1 MLKVISICIGLLFS
15 IAAQAQ
21 FSGIYTIDP
30 NGSGS
35 RNFTT
40 ITNAVSALDS
50 FGVNDEVAFEI
61 ANGIYNESISIGAVL
76 GASNG
81 HSIVFKSK
89 SLDSS
94 KVLVRS
100 SGSST
105 LLLNGANHIAF
116 VGIGF
121 ENTSS
126 GVYYNVLL
134 TNGADSNS
142 FSNCAFK
149 ANYSGN
155 FGYNIYLGNSSGNNL
170 TYCNVY
176 GGYYGLVINGSLS
189 NGMVKGNG
197 IYYLKFTKQYNYGAY
212 LNLNDSVSIR
222 NCSFDS
228 LVNARAGVLLYVTN
242 SNQIFG
248 YGNRLSGGGY
258 GALFTGINTLAS
270 SPIDSFYWVNNMM
283 GGAYQYGL
291 YMSNVAHARVLN
303 NTLHFNSLYQ
313 SGYGVYV
320 YLADGHIWFNNNIS
334 INSAYNGFYLYGP
347 NGYEPDDFDYNNLYI
362 KAARQYAYYLTTS
375 YSNFLGLQN
384 GNPAYHQRSVNV
396 DPHFDSKLNLRSYVP
411 GLNNAGTNVG
421 LTKDYDGKVRPARG
435 DTLYD
440 IGCNEFALSSYDLD
454 VVEITSPLTVSSKG
468 NVISAVFK
476 NRGTQDI
483 INQQLSFAYITEG
496 GNVYE
501 SELVSIDT
509 IKSGESLSYT
519 FTKKWYPS
527 RAGNF
532 NLKVLIN
539 GQVQDDPDSLDAL
552 DLTICSGLKGFYTV
566 DPLDSAANNFKT
578 LNRALSALKCG
589 IDSHVVIELA
599 NGIYTQNM
607 VLENI
612 PGLGIGNTL
621 TFKGRNKD
629 SVIIRHQANS
639 FAQGANILIHNLS
652 YITISD
658 LTLVA
663 SNSNYAQ
670 GVRLSGNVS
679 NIQVSNCKM
688 ECSNST
694 NIQSAGIAVHSYSN
708 AFVGASASGL
718 NFTKNSIKGFGNG
731 IYILGSKSQKRIKG
745 ISIDSNSIASYQQ
758 FGFYSFYTDS
768 LMVNA
773 NTLENARNDVA
784 MGMVIEEA
792 CASNISANKVIGYGV
807 VGIGLYEENDKT
819 SKSSILVNNMVF
831 GASTYTSIYE
841 PSFALEIKGSR
852 NVKVINNSLV
862 FNSKN
867 NPYNNSG
874 VDYVPSCARLVES
887 TELELL
893 NNIFVNNSTS
903 SRSATLVNSK
913 SSFTEFDFNTYW
925 SETSQTLAFDG
936 IAIASLTNWQ
946 NIRPAYNNRSF
957 EQKITFQSGNQPF
970 LNSKQAPL
978 RGKNNGLT
986 IDIVGNSRCGFAPCI
1001 GAHESS
1007 YTTPK
1012 PRVFFAAND
1021 TIYLNSPTTFYN
1033 AASINDASKHNWIVD
1048 GKLISNEL
1056 HFDYTFNNT
1065 GTYSVK
1071 LLTENCGGVDSFSKQ
1086 VVVAQAWQK
1095 PSVEFIASE
1104 SEIKK
1109 GQVNVLSNLTENGA
1123 ESFEWEIS
1131 PYWFYNQ
1138 KLSTMQKAFEFV
1150 NGTDSTSKNPQIE
1163 FLNPGEYSVCLKATN
1178 AIGSDSLCKADY
1190 ILVLDEKNICES
1202 NYSTNLSG
1210 HLFDPAGEL
1219 ENYSATQTYKC
1230 AFLIDPCANNL
1241 KVYFNVFELSIGDR
1255 LRIYDGIDSTGDP
1268 LHNYDN
1274 FYSTG
1279 LTGSISASQFK
1290 DTLYSKT
1297 GRLYVEFE
1305 SYGGQSAPGFDM
1317 VWEGKSATGLP
1328 PVASFSMPDSVCE
1341 NILVNAQ
1348 NTSTGFGN
1356 KYTWTVANDNTPYN
1370 DSTFAYAFAK
1380 RGVYKV
1386 KLAASNCF
1394 GESYDSMNLVVIRPK
1409 KVPKPNFDANTY
1421 RPKVGFPT
1429 QLLDKSTYDNFEC
1442 ADNWQW
1448 QISPNTFSFIS
1459 GTNASSQNPVIVFQ
1473 DTGCYSVKLVV
1484 GNAFGKDSI
1493 TRNCYFNAIQL
1504 CAPTVAFLN
1513 SDIGISRVQ
1522 LNEIDN
1528 RSLMAQRAY
1537 TDYSLEFSTEL
1548 QIGADYFLVLHRDGN
1563 RVNLMQKAVW
1573 IDLNQDGDFDEKT
1586 EKIASAGP
1594 DYKAHDTLRFKMPSA
1609 ITGPTTLRVGVNIG
1623 SKTNLACG
1631 PNQFGEYEDY
1641 TVYLTPDLQAPV
1653 VYFNINGKRFKSK
1666 AKIQIEQC
1674 AKVIHPTSFAID
1686 NVDDSIVIDT
1696 IIGKVKTDQV
1706 GVYELLFKA
1715 YDKSLNEGVGVL
1727 QVEVIGDSSAPNIVL
1742 NGPSL
1747 DSVQVFTSFKDLGA
1761 KATDNCSSF
1770 LVVEA
1775 KSTLDTA
1782 VLGTYSIS
1790 YSSIDNA
1797 KNLGTALRE
1806 VVVFDSVKPM
1816 INSLKGKDTMVL
1828 EVNDRYT
1835 EPGIIY
1841 SDNYYSASEL
1851 VIKTSGEVL
1860 FNTVGE
1866 YVLFYTVADPSGNV
1880 SIVKSRV
1887 VKVVDTQSPELY
1899 LIGGDTV
1906 EIDVFDKY
1914 YDWGI
1919 KMLDNYNMNSELE
1932 VTIKGSFIDSFGTN
1946 GVSERIGYY
1955 NYSYIVSDKSGNKDS
1970 ITRVISVLDN
1980 KAPNIVLNGLPVLV
1994 IQRWSDFNDPG
2005 ARVIDNYWEEDGVW
2019 YTSENNVNTQ
2029 SNGTY
2034 YAQYCPFDSSG
2045 NAGECI
2051 LRYIVVEEGVEFTN
2065 SIVKN
2070 SIIQVEVYPN
2080 PASEFV
2086 RVKVPENSSLSIFNS
2101 NGKLILSQRA
2111 KNQHTIINTTN
2122 WTSGVYLLKVELNNE
2137 VLIKKI
2143 SVQK

>member
-1 MLKVISICIGLLFS
+1 VGTN
-15 IAAQAQ
+15 AQL
-21 FSGIYTIDP
+21 SGTYTIDP
-30 NGSGS
+30 NGNGS

-40 ITNAVSALDS
+40 ITNAVSTLDS
-50 FGVNDEVAFEI
+50 FGVNDEVVFEI
-61 ANGIYNESISIGAVL
+61 ANGIYNESLSFVAIR
-76 GASNG
+76 GASSLN
-81 HSIVFKSK
+81 SIVFKSK

-100 SGSST
+100 SSSTT
-105 LLLNGANHIAF
+105 LLLNGAKHVSFTDIS
-116 VGIGF
+116 F
-121 ENTSS
+121 ENASS

-155 FGYNIYLGNSSGNNL
+155 FGYNVYLGNSSGNNL
-170 TYCNVY
+170 AYCNVY
-176 GGYYGLVINGSLS
+176 GGYYGLVINGSFS
-189 NGMVKGNG
+189 YGMVKGNG
-197 IYYLKFTKQYNYGAY
+197 IYYSKFIKQYNYGAY

-228 LVNARAGVLLYVTN
+228 LVNSRTGILLYVAN

-248 YGNRLSGGGY
+248 YNNSLFSGGY
-258 GALFTGINTLAS
+258 GVLFTGINTLAS

-303 NTLHFNSLYQ
+303 NTMYFNSSYQ

-320 YLADGHIWFNNNIS
+320 YLADGHTWFNNNIS

-362 KAARQYAYYLTTS
+362 KAAQQYAYYLTTS

-396 DPHFDSKLNLRSYVP
+396 DPDFDSKINLRSYVP

-421 LTKDYDGKVRPARG
+421 LAKDYDGKVRPARG

-501 SELVSIDT
+501 SELVNINS
-509 IKSGESLSYT
+509 IKSGDIYSYT
-519 FTKKWYPS
+519 FTKKWNPS
-527 RAGNF
+527 SVGNF
-532 NLKVLIN
+532 NLRVLID
-539 GQVQDDPDSLDAL
+539 GQVQGDPDSLDAI
-552 DLTICSGLKGFYTV
+552 DMSICSGLKGFYTV
-566 DPLDSAANNFKT
+566 DPLDSSSNNFKSI
-578 LNRALSALKCG
+578 NGALSALQCG
-589 IDSHVVIELA
+589 VDSHTVIEIA
-599 NGIYTQNM
+599 NGTYTQNIL
-607 VLENI
+607 LENI
-612 PGLGIGNTL
+612 PGLGKESTL
-621 TFKGRNKD
+621 TIKGEKRD
-629 SVIIRHQANS
+629 SVIINHQANS
-639 FAQGANILIHNLS
+639 FTQGANVHIHNLEH
-652 YITISD
+652 ITISD
-658 LTLVA
+658 LSLVA
-663 SNSNYAQ
+663 ANSNYAQ
-670 GVRLSGNVS
+670 GVRISGS
-679 NIQVSNCKM
+679 AEHIQVLNCKM
-688 ECSNST
+688 QCGNST
-694 NIQSAGIAVHSYSN
+694 NIQSAGIAVHGYSN
-708 AFVGASASGL
+708 AFVGANARNL
-718 NFTKNSIKGFGNG
+718 NFGNNSISGFGNG
-731 IYILGSKSQKRIKG
+731 IYILGTKTQSRIK
-745 ISIDSNSIASYQQ
+745 SVVIDSNAIAAYQQ
-758 FGFYSFYTDS
+758 FGIYAFYSDS
-768 LMVNA
+768 LAANA
-773 NTLENARNDVA
+773 NSIQNARSDNA
-784 MGMVIEEA
+784 MGIVLEEA
-792 CASNISANKVIGYGV
+792 CASSIIGNKVNGYGI
-807 VGIGLYEENDKT
+807 VGIGLYEENDRT

-841 PSFALEIKGSR
+841 PSFALEITGSR

-903 SRSATLVNSK
+903 SRSATLVNNK

-946 NIRPAYNNRSF
+946 NIRPAYNARSF
-957 EQKITFQSGNQPF
+957 EQKTHFQNGNEPF

-986 IDIVGNSRCGFAPCI
+986 IDIDGNSRCGFAPCI

-1033 AASINDASKHNWIVD
+1033 AASVNDASKHNWFVD
-1048 GKLISNEL
+1048 GKLFSNEL

-1071 LLTENCGGVDSFSKQ
+1071 LLTENCGGIDSFSKQ
-1086 VVVAQAWQK
+1086 VIVAKAWQK

-1109 GQVNVLSNLTENGA
+1109 GQVNVFTNLTENGA
-1123 ESFEWEIS
+1123 ESFEWEIR

-1138 KLSTMQKAFEFV
+1138 KLSIMQKAFEFV

-1178 AIGSDSLCKADY
+1178 AIGADSLCKVDY

-1230 AFLIDPCANNL
+1230 AFLIEPCANNL

-1255 LRIYDGIDSTGDP
+1255 LRIYDGIDSTGNP

-1290 DTLYSKT
+1290 DTLYSKS

-1305 SYGGQSAPGFDM
+1305 TYGGQSAPGFDM
-1317 VWEGKSATGLP
+1317 VWEGKTATGLP
-1328 PVASFSMPDSVCE
+1328 PVASFSMPDTVCE

-1348 NTSTGFGN
+1348 NTSAGFGN
-1356 KYTWTVANDNTPYN
+1356 KYTWTVTRDNAAYN

-1394 GESYDSMNLVVIRPK
+1394 GVSFDSMNLVVIRPNK
-1409 KVPKPNFDANTY
+1409 APQPSFDANTY

-1429 QLLDKSTYDNFEC
+1429 QLLDKSSYDNFEC

-1448 QISPNTFSFIS
+1448 QISPSTFSFIS

-1504 CAPTVAFLN
+1504 CAPSVAFLN
-1513 SDIGISRVQ
+1513 SDIAISRVQ

-1537 TDYSLEFSTEL
+1537 TDYSLKFSTEL

-1563 RVNLMQKAVW
+1563 RVNQMQKAIW

-1594 DYKAHDTLRFKMPSA
+1594 DYKAVDTLHFQVPKG
-1609 ITGPTTLRVGVNIG
+1609 ITGPTTLRIGVNIG
-1623 SKTNLACG
+1623 SKPNLACG

-1641 TVYLTPDLQAPV
+1641 TVYLTPDLEAPV
-1653 VYFNINGKRFKSK
+1653 VYFDINGKLFKSK
-1666 AKIQIEQC
+1666 AKIQLEQC
-1674 AKVIHPTSFAID
+1674 AKVIRPTSFAID
-1686 NVDDSIVIDT
+1686 NVDDSIAIDT
-1696 IIGKVKTDQV
+1696 IIGRVKSGQV

-1727 QVEVIGDSSAPNIVL
+1727 QVEIVGDTSAPNIEIIGL
-1742 NGPSL
+1742 SL
-1747 DSVQVFTSFKDLGA
+1747 DSVQVFASYTDLGA
-1761 KATDNCSSF
+1761 KATDNCSSG

-1775 KSTLDTA
+1775 KSTLDTSR
-1782 VLGTYSIS
+1782 LGNYSIT

-1797 KNLGTALRE
+1797 KNLGISIRD

-1816 INSLKGKDTMVL
+1816 INSLKGKDTIVL

-1841 SDNYYSASEL
+1841 SDNYYSENEL
-1851 VIKTSGEVL
+1851 VIKTVGEVL
-1860 FNTVGE
+1860 FNKIGE
-1866 YVLFYTVADPSGNV
+1866 YVLEYTVIDPSGNV
-1880 SIVKSRV
+1880 SITKSRV
-1887 VKVVDTQSPELY
+1887 VKVVDTQSPVLY
-1899 LIGGDTV
+1899 LVGGDTV

-1919 KMLDNYNMNSELE
+1919 KMFDNYNMNSELG
-1932 VTIKGSFIDSFGTN
+1932 VIVKGSFIDSFGAN
-1946 GVSERIGYY
+1946 GVSERIGFY

-1980 KAPNIVLNGLPVLV
+1980 KAPSIVLNGLPVLV

-2005 ARVIDNYWEEDGVW
+2005 ARVIDNYWGGNGVW
-2019 YTSENNVNTQ
+2019 YTSKNNVNTQ

-2065 SIVKN
+2065 SIN
-2070 SIIQVEVYPN
+2070 NGSSIQVEVFPN
-2080 PASEFV
+2080 PASDFIMI
-2086 RVKVPENSSLSIFNS
+2086 KVAEKANLSIFNA
-2101 NGKLILSQRA
+2101 NGKLILNQRA
-2111 KNQHTIINTTN
+2111 ENQYTIVNTTN
-2122 WTSGVYLLKVELNNE
+2122 WSSGVYLLRVQLNNE
-2137 VLIKKI
+2137 VLNTKI
-2143 SVQK
+2143 RVLK